1 MRNNELILVYET
13 QYENNSIICEDIK
26 MLQKE
31 ITDLY
36 LFNDELKF
44 YVTYRS
50 QVIPTIDSESKFK
63 GYDKEREY
71 INAYCDMTDSIMNM
85 EGK

>member
-1 MRNNELILVYET
+1 MKNNELILVYET
-13 QYENNSIICEDIK
+13 QNRSNSIACRDIK

-44 YVTYRS
+44 YVIYRGIKIDKINS
-50 QVIPTIDSESKFK
+50 ETKFMGLDKEYEYIENYCNIIDSVK
-63 GYDKEREY
+63 R
-71 INAYCDMTDSIMNM
+71 M
-85 EGK
+85 EGE

>member
-1 MRNNELILVYET
+1 MKNNELILVYET

-50 QVIPTIDSESKFK
+50 QVIPNIDSESKFK
-63 GYDKEREY
+63 DMIKKEN
-71 INAYCDMTDSIMNM
+71 ILMLIVT
-85 EGK
+85 